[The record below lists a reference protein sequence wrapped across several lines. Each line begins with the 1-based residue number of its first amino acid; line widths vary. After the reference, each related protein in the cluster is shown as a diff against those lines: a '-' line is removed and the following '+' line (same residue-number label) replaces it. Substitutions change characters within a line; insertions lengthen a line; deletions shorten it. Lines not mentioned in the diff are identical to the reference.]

1 MIGRKQLSPVELLES
16 CIARIEAVDAAVNAV
31 VARDYERRSR
41 GRRTRRGGGGLR
53 RGSAAAAWPA
63 DRRQG
68 PHRHR
73 RAAHHLGQP
82 DLPRPCPGQRRR
94 RGREHSRRRR
104 DRARQDQ
111 HAGMGG
117 RGQYPQCRLWRHR
130 QPVRSQEIGG
140 RFLGRL
146 GRRAGDGHA
155 ALVHRQRHGRVVAQS
170 RRPSA
175 GSSASAPPRAWSR
188 ARPVTSAGRASAWTD
203 RWRARSAMSR
213 LLLSAMVFGRCAR
226 PARHHDPRQ
235 ARPPDARI
243 SLQPRPCRPCAG
255 SRRVHARFRLRPDG
269 AAYRRGVRR
278 EDRAVPRRLRPI
290 ARTPLPT
297 AAVPTKPSRSC
308 AP

>member
-16 CIARIEAVDAAVNAV
+16 CIARIDAVDAAVNAV

-41 GRRTRRGGGGLR
+41 GRRTRRGGGGFR
-53 RGSAAAAWPA
+53 RGSAGAAWPA
-63 DRRQG
+63 GRRQG

-73 RAAHHLGQP
+73 RPAHHLGQP
-82 DLPRPCPGQRRR
+82 DLPRPRSAPRRR

-117 RGQYPQCRLWRHR
+117 RGQYPQCRLRRDR
-130 QPVRSQEIGG
+130 QPVRSRRNRRQVP
-140 RFLGRL
+140 RAAR
-146 GRRAGDGHA
+146 RSRWRPACCPCAPAATRAGRCA
-155 ALVHRQRHGRVVAQS
+155 I

-175 GSSASAPPRAWSR
+175 GSSASVPRRAWSR
-188 ARPVTSAGRASAWTD
+188 ARPVTSAGRASAWMA
-203 RWRARSAMSR
+203 RWRAPSAMSVCCCR
-213 LLLSAMVFGRCAR
+213 RWSRDDAAR
-226 PARHHDPRQ
+226 PARHHDPWP
-235 ARPPDARI
+235 ARPPARGF
-243 SLQPRPCRPCAG
+243 LQPRRCRPCAG
-255 SRRVHARFRLRPDG
+255 SRRVHARFRLRADR

-278 EDRAVPRRLRPI
+278 EDRTVPRRLRPMP
-290 ARTPLPT
+290 RTPLPT